1 MKKAAVPLILVAV
14 VLLTVAVIAEAQQPK
29 KVPRIGILTPGPV
42 SPRLHFF
49 EAFRHG
55 LRDLGYVDGQNIIV
69 EIQSADAKLERLP
82 ELAADLVRLQV
93 EIIVT
98 EGTPAAQSAKKVTQT
113 IPIVMATSGNAV
125 RAGLVD
131 SLARPGGNITGLS
144 FLATE
149 TYGKRLE
156 LLKEIV
162 PKVSRVAVLYDSRNA
177 VDVLNVREGEGAA
190 RELGI
195 KLQPLHAQDSGDF
208 ERAFSAMTRE
218 RAQALDVLQSSTNF
232 THRRLIADSAA
243 KLRLPTVFGR
253 AEFVDAGGLVSYG
266 ASIPDLWRRAATYV
280 DKILKGTKP
289 ADLPVEQPM
298 KFELVINLKTAKQI
312 GLIIPQSML
321 YRADRVIK

>member
-1 MKKAAVPLILVAV
+1 MSKKLICPALCA
-14 VLLTVAVIAEAQQPK
+14 VLLALCFSAEAQQPK

-82 ELAADLVRLQV
+82 DLAADLVRLQV
-93 EIIVT
+93 DIIVT
-98 EGTPAAQSAKKVTQT
+98 EGTPAAQAAKKVTQT
-113 IPIVMATSGNAV
+113 IPLIMATSGNAV
-125 RAGLVD
+125 SAGLVD

-156 LLKEIV
+156 LVKEIV
-162 PKVSRVAVLYDSRNA
+162 PKVSRVALLYDSRNA

-190 RELGI
+190 RGLGI
-195 KLQPLHAQDSGDF
+195 KLQPLDAQDSGDL

-243 KLRLPTVFGR
+243 KLQLPTVFGR

-266 ASIPDLWRRAATYV
+266 ASITDLWRRAATYV
-280 DKILKGTKP
+280 DKILKGRKP
-289 ADLPVEQPM
+289 ADLPVEQPT
-298 KFELVINLKTAKQI
+298 KFELVINLNTAKQI
-312 GLIIPQSML
+312 GVTIPPSVL
-321 YRADRVIK
+321 LRADRVIK

>member
-1 MKKAAVPLILVAV
+1 MNKRKLGSFALFVMLIALGFA
-14 VLLTVAVIAEAQQPK
+14 AEAQQPK

-55 LRDLGYVDGQNIIV
+55 LRDLGYVDGRNIIV

-125 RAGLVD
+125 GAGLVD

-149 TYGKRLE
+149 TYGR
-156 LLKEIV
+156 
-162 PKVSRVAVLYDSRNA
+162 AT
-177 VDVLNVREGEGAA
+177 
-190 RELGI
+190 
-195 KLQPLHAQDSGDF
+195 QGDC
-208 ERAFSAMTRE
+208 S
-218 RAQALDVLQSSTNF
+218 
-232 THRRLIADSAA
+232 
-243 KLRLPTVFGR
+243 
-253 AEFVDAGGLVSYG
+253 
-266 ASIPDLWRRAATYV
+266 
-280 DKILKGTKP
+280 
-289 ADLPVEQPM
+289 
-298 KFELVINLKTAKQI
+298 
-312 GLIIPQSML
+312 
-321 YRADRVIK
+321 